1 MPRGRPRGGGA
12 GRAANTTANFHDQLV
27 LNQWALAHFADFPT
41 LKARLSDPRLE
52 VLVDGQTGWYDELTR
67 GLFDPNRIST
77 ATLRRYDL
85 NILAHWTAITA
96 RRGVMGMKY
105 FQYLSLLFTEL
116 YLDQWANDRAGLLAS
131 LNQALAQF
139 QATPAGNAGFAPYV
153 DADLDRLAFWN
164 ATGSGKTL
172 LMHVN
177 ILQFQHYAKAKPDRI
192 ILVTPNEG
200 LSRQH
205 LDEFD
210 QSGFTAR
217 LFDASRPNDLLKP
230 IEIIEI
236 TRLAETSGD
245 KTVAVSAFEGNN
257 LILVDEGHRGLS
269 SAGKWLQMR
278 QALAKDGFTFE
289 YSATL
294 GQAVKGANNPLR
306 EPYAKSILFD
316 YSYKFFYAD
325 GYGKE
330 SLILNLEDARY
341 ADKRDLYFTACL
353 LSFYQQLWLWDENKD
368 QHKPFNIERPLAV
381 FVGNRVQDA
390 EGDVFAVI
398 NYLARVMKDPATTKA
413 EIAALLK
420 DDAAFFTASGLS
432 IFAGRFTPLTGKT
445 AEQVYP
451 DLLKRVFNAAVPGL
465 LTLVNLKTAKGE
477 IALRVGTQDYFG
489 VINVG
494 DDDAFFKAA
503 KDIDKAPYVTEVDEF
518 GPGLF
523 AQLNKDDR
531 LTMLIGSRKFSEG
544 WSSWRVSTM
553 GLLNMGQGEG
563 SQIIQMFGRGV
574 RLKGRGMSLKR
585 STPGERAKL
594 KGFDL
599 LKLETLNIFGVNA
612 GYMAKFREYL
622 KEEDIP
628 TGGEELTLTIDTVA
642 QLPPVKLKTLKLKDG
657 YRLNQA
663 NGFKRKERPTL
674 FEVPEPLKLKIKP
687 IIVNQ
692 DEYPRLE
699 AMGSAV
705 DKTAGPGMKHEGKIP
720 KAAMAFFDWDALYF
734 SVQRHKLINRLD
746 NLMLDRGKLEAFCLG
761 HDDWYVLLAPKAD
774 LTFSRMEDVAKLQAI
789 LERML
794 IAYTDVFYER
804 LQRAYEGQFLA
815 IAEVSEKDG
824 IFVRKYDLVF
834 ADDPNGHSYRAN
846 LEKLKAAVAAGD
858 LSAAKAWHAS
868 NGVIAISNE
877 RHLYFPLMGLEKGV
891 AAMRSLRP
899 NTIEAPSEHRF
910 VKDLLAWIETPEGKA
925 KLAGRQLY
933 LLRNG
938 DREASGLGFA
948 RAGNF
953 YPDFLLWLVDE
964 ANDKQWLTF
973 IDPKGLRNIG
983 LNDPKLQLHEE
994 LKERSRDL
1002 GGKLMLDAFVVSE
1015 TPFEQLPLASVATRA
1030 DFEAR
1035 NVVFMDDDEASYLP
1049 RLFVQSDA
1057 TPNSC

>member
-27 LNQWALAHFADFPT
+27 LNQWALAHFADFPA
-41 LKARLSDPRLE
+41 LKARLADPRLE
-52 VLVDGQTGWYDELTR
+52 ALVDGQTGWFDELTR

-85 NILAHWTAITA
+85 NILAHWNAITA
-96 RRGVMGMKY
+96 RRGVMSMKY

-116 YLDQWANDRAGLLAS
+116 YLDQWANNRVALLAG
-131 LNQALAQF
+131 LNQALADF
-139 QATPAGNAGFAPYV
+139 MATPAGNVGFAPYV

-200 LSRQH
+200 LSHQH
-205 LDEFD
+205 LDEFA
-210 QSGFTAR
+210 QSGFSAR

-294 GQAVKGANNPLR
+294 GQAVRGANNPLR

-316 YSYKFFYAD
+316 YSYKYFYAD

-341 ADKRDLYFTACL
+341 GDKRDLYFTACL

-398 NYLARVMKDPATTKA
+398 NYLARMMKDPATTKA
-413 EIAALLK
+413 EIAALLR

-432 IFAGRFTPLTGKT
+432 IFAGRFTPLTGRT

-451 DLLKRVFNAAVPGL
+451 DLLKRVFNAAVPGQ

-477 IALRVGTQDYFG
+477 IALRVGTQGYFG

-494 DDDAFFKAA
+494 DDDAFFNAA
-503 KDIDKAPYVTEVDEF
+503 KNMEKAPFATVVDEF

-574 RLKGRGMSLKR
+574 RLKGREMSLKR
-585 STPGERAKL
+585 STPADRAKL

-612 GYMAKFREYL
+612 GYMSKFREYL

-628 TGGEELTLTIDTVA
+628 TGGEDVTLTIDTVT
-642 QLPPVKLKTLKLKDG
+642 QLPSVKLKTLKLRDG

-663 NGFKRKERPTL
+663 NGFKRQERPTL
-674 FEVPEPLKLKIKP
+674 FEVPNALKAKIKP

-705 DKTAGPGMKHEGKIP
+705 DKTAAPGAKHAGKIP
-720 KAAMAFFDWDALYF
+720 KAAMAFFDWDALYL

-746 NLMLDRGKLEAFCLG
+746 NLMLDRAKLEAFCLN
-761 HDDWYVLLAPKAD
+761 HDDWYVLQAPEAD
-774 LTFSRMEDVAKLQAI
+774 LAFSRMDHLVKLEAI

-794 IAYTDVFYER
+794 IAYTDIFYER
-804 LQRAYEGQFLA
+804 LQRAYEGEYLG
-815 IAEVSEKDG
+815 IAELSEKDG
-824 IFVRKYDLVF
+824 IFVRKYEIVF
-834 ADDPNGHSYRAN
+834 AADADGLNYKAN
-846 LEKLKAAVAAGD
+846 LDKLAAAARAEN
-858 LSAAKAWHAS
+858 LAMAKTWVPS

-877 RHLYFPLMGLEKGV
+877 RHLFFPLLGLEKGV
-891 AAMRSLRP
+891 AAIRSLRP
-899 NTIEAPSEHRF
+899 NSVEASSERRF
-910 VKDLLAWIETPEGKA
+910 VQDLLTWIETPGGVSA
-925 KLAGRQLY
+925 LDGRKLY

-938 DREASGLGFA
+938 DRESSGVGFA

-964 ANDKQWLTF
+964 TADRQSLIF

-983 LNDPKLQLHEE
+983 LNDPKLQLAAE
-994 LKERSRDL
+994 LKERERTL
-1002 GGKLMLDAFVVSE
+1002 AGKLALDAFVLSA
-1015 TPFEQLPLASVATRA
+1015 TPFAQLTLVGAPGTRA
-1030 DFEAR
+1030 DYEAK
-1035 NVVFMDDDEASYLP
+1035 NVLFLDEGPNAYLP
-1049 RLFVQSDA
+1049 PIFNGPA
-1057 TPNSC
+1057 T